1 MRAAITGRRISPP
14 LFESLELLGRD
25 SALTRIAAAR
35 GGWDQTEVANRK
47 QRSARSRRPS
57 RSGSPSAPARAAP
70 TPPVVRAADHG
81 QLTGEQGFL
90 PPDGVAYPQVLRGPN
105 YVWWRSVLGVI
116 FGLSLFLLLTTVV
129 SQAVIG
135 ITWSLTG
142 GPAPYPEYYAQAFR
156 FERPVGMLA
165 VNLGIT
171 TLIPICWVLMA
182 IMHQV
187 RPRWLWSV
195 QAGLRWRYLLICLGI
210 AAVALNGVVLLS
222 TLVEAPAR
230 WSPQAGFWGFL
241 VVIIL
246 TSPLQA
252 AAEEVFFRGYL
263 MQALGSLVAKPWFG
277 VVVSALVFALLH
289 GTQNLPLFLDRL
301 GFGLLAAV
309 LVWRT
314 GDWSRHRRARHQ
326 QRVRVRAGRAHHL
339 DRRDPRHLRDRLGG
353 RRIRRRRVRPVRG
366 PGVPRRSPPAPPDPG
381 PTWFEELGRR
391 CKVSPRARRG
401 PRARHGGVW
410 GNWQPG

>member
-1 MRAAITGRRISPP
+1 M
-14 LFESLELLGRD
+14 
-25 SALTRIAAAR
+25 
-35 GGWDQTEVANRK
+35 ANRK

-230 WSPQAGFWGFL
+230 WSLQPGFWGFL

-314 GDWSRHRRARHQ
+314 GGLEAGIAAHVINNVFAYVLAGLTTSIAEIRAISEIGWVDAAFDVGGFALFAVLAYLVARRLRLPT
-326 QRVRVRAGRAHHL
+326 RVQ
-339 DRRDPRHLRDRLGG
+339 LG
-353 RRIRRRRVRPVRG
+353 
-366 PGVPRRSPPAPPDPG
+366 SK
-381 PTWFEELGRR
+381 ELGP
-391 CKVSPRARRG
+391 KV
-401 PRARHGGVW
+401 
-410 GNWQPG
+410 